1 MRPNWKRPWEIGQ
14 SEQVNHRPARLV
26 AALVTGALAFGSALA
41 GGSGATPT
49 AGASPRPV
57 AAGPTWTTY
66 FYPLK
71 VGWTCREE
79 LTTGATG
86 TETLTVT
93 AVTKTTQGEAVTIDE
108 GSSTDVNGT
117 TVPTNA
123 ALHYVITKGGQ
134 LISAPSAGQ
143 LGGQAYRVEGNTVFP
158 AVHTLLSGGSGLS
171 RERISAPLADS
182 DLAQVKSILTAHATA
197 LSMALVLK
205 QAGTKVAQLR
215 TTAGTYHNVLAVRS
229 TLHALDITNALAS
242 ARRDLDREIEPIVAK
257 TVVSTVWY
265 APGYGPVKVV
275 ASGVTGIVTGCGP
288 SASTSTTTP
297 ST

>member
-1 MRPNWKRPWEIGQ
+1 VNRRPGQ
-14 SEQVNHRPARLV
+14 LV
-26 AALVTGALAFGSALA
+26 AAVVIGALCLGTELA
-41 GGSGATPT
+41 GGPGALPT
-49 AGASPRPV
+49 AGASPKPA

-71 VGWTCREE
+71 VGWTCQED

-93 AVTKTTQGEAVTIDE
+93 AVTKSAQGEAVTIDE

-123 ALHYVITKGGQ
+123 AIHYVITKGGQ

-143 LGGQAYRVEGNTVFP
+143 LGGQAYRVEGNTVYP

-171 RERISAPLADS
+171 RERVSAPLADS
-182 DLAQVKSILTAHATA
+182 ALAQVKSILTQHATS

-205 QAGTKVAQLR
+205 QAGTKVAQLQ
-215 TTAGTYHNVLAVRS
+215 TTAGTYRNVLAVRS
-229 TLHALDITNALAS
+229 TLRSLDITNALPS
-242 ARRDLDREIEPIVAK
+242 ARRDLDREIEPILAK

-275 ASGVTGIVTGCGP
+275 ASGVTGIVTDCGT
-288 SASTSTTTP
+288 ATGTSTTTP

>member
-1 MRPNWKRPWEIGQ
+1 VIRRPGPG
-14 SEQVNHRPARLV
+14 V
-26 AALVTGALAFGSALA
+26 AAVVTGVLALSTALA
-41 GGSGATPT
+41 GGPGATPS
-49 AGASPRPV
+49 AGASSRT
-57 AAGPTWTTY
+57 AAARPTWTTY

-71 VGWTCREE
+71 EGWTCQEE
-79 LTTGATG
+79 LTSGATG

-93 AVTKTTQGEAVTIDE
+93 AVTKTAQGEAVTIDE
-108 GSSTDVNGT
+108 GSSTDVHGT

-123 ALHYVITKGGQ
+123 AIHYVITKGGQ

-182 DLAQVKSILTAHATA
+182 ALAQVKSILANRATS

-205 QAGTKVAQLR
+205 QAGTKVAQLQ
-215 TTAGTYHNVLAVRS
+215 TPAGTYHNVLAVRS
-229 TLHALDITNALAS
+229 TLHSLDITNALAG
-242 ARRDLDREIEPIVAK
+242 ARRDLDRELEPILAK

-275 ASGVTGIVTGCGP
+275 ASGVTGIVTSCGQ
-288 SASTSTTTP
+288 SASTTTP

>member
-1 MRPNWKRPWEIGQ
+1 
-14 SEQVNHRPARLV
+14 V
-26 AALVTGALAFGSALA
+26 AALAAAALALGTGLA
-41 GGSGATPT
+41 GGPSPSPT
-49 AGASPRPV
+49 AGASSKPV
-57 AAGPTWTTY
+57 APGPTWTTY

-71 VGWTCREE
+71 VGWTCQEQ

-93 AVTKTTQGEAVTIDE
+93 AVTNTRQGEAVTIDE
-108 GSSTDVNGT
+108 GSSTDVDGA

-123 ALHYVITKGGQ
+123 AIHYVITKGGQ

-158 AVHTLLSGGSGLS
+158 AVRTLLAGGSGLS
-171 RERISAPLADS
+171 RERISAPLAGS
-182 DLAQVKSILTAHATA
+182 ELAQVKSILTTNATA

-205 QAGTKVAQLR
+205 QAGTKVARLQ

-229 TLHALDITNALAS
+229 TLRSLDITNALAS

-275 ASGVTGIVTGCGP
+275 ASGVTAIVTGCGP
-288 SASTSTTTP
+288 SPSPSTGTTTP